1 MSSFNLIEL
10 WNRTLKSIR
19 ARENTVIDRQRLS
32 FLLICYIPITLL
44 GILANLFGIT
54 EPTDDFFSYTHGI
67 QIIGGSIIMY
77 LYLKRKTSIRVCLS
91 NYTDIGQLIISS
103 EMIYSAL
110 QNTEYYKALILA
122 NMVLLTLNTMVS
134 MAAYLKWNTIF
145 LGITTILTYIACC
158 IICEDEILQSF
169 IMVFTLSY
177 TFVGTVGVYVTGTSK
192 RLENENKEL
201 RQGEAELLSILRVKK
216 NDVKAYITLASD
228 KYSDDDTR
236 VLLNT
241 LDKKSRH
248 NLLTNVSNYIKAR
261 KTDLNIIERVFP
273 DFTPS
278 EREICRLILQ
288 DKKLGEIS
296 LILNKSISNINSQRA
311 NMRKK
316 LELKSTD
323 NLSEQ
328 LHMRLSAANEN

>member
-54 EPTDDFFSYTHGI
+54 EPTDDFFNYTHGI

-273 DFTPS
+273 DFIRRN
-278 EREICRLILQ
+278 E
-288 DKKLGEIS
+288 
-296 LILNKSISNINSQRA
+296 KSVDSFC
-311 NMRKK
+311 KT
-316 LELKSTD
+316 KS
-323 NLSEQ
+323 SVK
-328 LHMRLSAANEN
+328 SV